1 MFIDLLFSTVRVA
14 GLGYLSGSTP
24 DGLVTLGGTPGQAD
38 IYVLVRSTLVL
49 VRATVSNEVT
59 GEWTIH
65 GVDSTVAHTVIA
77 RDPTQTYKDMIEG
90 YVMPVAY
97 T

>member
-38 IYVLVRSTLVL
+38 IFALVRSTLVL
-49 VRATVSNEVT
+49 VRATKSSALT
-59 GEWTIH
+59 GEWAIH
-65 GVDSTVAHTVIA
+65 GVDSAVVHTVIA
-77 RDPTQTYKDMIEG
+77 TDPSQTYKDVIEG